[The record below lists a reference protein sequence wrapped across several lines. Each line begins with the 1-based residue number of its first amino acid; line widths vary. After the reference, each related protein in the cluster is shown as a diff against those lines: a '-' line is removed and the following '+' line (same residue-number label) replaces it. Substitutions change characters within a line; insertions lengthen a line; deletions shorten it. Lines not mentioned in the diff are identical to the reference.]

1 MYFSLYGE
9 DEMATNPTAPAAL
22 EYARQ
27 NQAVFLNRTFEL
39 LRFPSISTLAENS
52 ADIER
57 AADWLVNYL
66 KEIGLSEAQ
75 KYSTAGHPLVYA
87 EWLGAGAS
95 FPTLLIY
102 GHYDVQPV
110 DPLDLW
116 HTPPFEPVVNGDFL
130 HGRGASDDKG
140 QMMALLVALEAY
152 LKTSGRLPLNV
163 KVLLEGEEEILSP
176 NMGPFLAEHS
186 HQLACDAV
194 LICDDSILDPQT
206 PVITYGLR
214 GNCYMEVRVS
224 GPAGDLH
231 SGSFGGA
238 VDNPLNV
245 LVRMLAALQDGKTHK
260 VLIPGF
266 YDRVRQIDEAERA
279 LLAGYPASEEQILR
293 LTGAPALAGEQGYRL
308 IEWTSVRPT
317 LDIHGIPGG
326 FTGEGKKT
334 VIPAWAAAKVSMRLV
349 PDQDPDEI
357 QALFENAMRSVAPPT
372 VKLEFKCLGKARPAV
387 IDYRHPAVQA
397 AAEAYRRGFGAQP
410 LYTRTGGSIAV
421 VAEMTQ
427 YLGAP
432 VIMAGLGLADDQI
445 HAPNEKFYL
454 PNFYRGIETFIHYY
468 DILSNTALV

>member
-1 MYFSLYGE
+1 
-9 DEMATNPTAPAAL
+9 MATDPTASAAL

-27 NQAVFLNRTFEL
+27 NRDVFLDRLFEL
-39 LRFPSISTLAENS
+39 LRFPSISTQVEN
-52 ADIER
+52 AVDVEK

-66 KEIGLSEAQ
+66 KEIGFSEAQ

-87 EWLGAGAS
+87 EWLEAGPS
-95 FPTLLIY
+95 FPTLLVY

-116 HTPPFEPVVNGDFL
+116 HKPPFEPSVDGDVL
-130 HGRGASDDKG
+130 YGRGASDDKG
-140 QMMALLVALEAY
+140 QMMALLAALEAY
-152 LKTSGRLPLNV
+152 LRTSGCLPLNV

-176 NMGPFLAEHS
+176 NMGPFLAEHNR
-186 HQLACDAV
+186 QLACNAV

-224 GPAGDLH
+224 GPSRDLH

-238 VDNPLNV
+238 VDNPFNV

-266 YDRVRQIDEAERA
+266 YDRVREIDEAERA
-279 LLAGYPASEEQILR
+279 LLAAYPASEEQTLR

-357 QALFENAMRSVAPPT
+357 QVLFENAMRSIAPPT

-387 IDYRHPAVQA
+387 IDYRCPAAQA
-397 AAEAYRRGFGAQP
+397 VAEAYRRGFGVQP
-410 LYTRTGGSIAV
+410 VYTRTGGSIAV
-421 VAEMTQ
+421 VAEMMQ

-432 VIMAGLGLADDQI
+432 VIMAGLGLPDDQI
-445 HAPNEKFYL
+445 HAPNERFYL

-468 DILSNTALV
+468 NILSTTTLS

>member
-1 MYFSLYGE
+1 MTTTHAAS
-9 DEMATNPTAPAAL
+9 AAL

-27 NQAVFLNRTFEL
+27 NREVFLNRLFEL
-39 LRFPSISTLAENS
+39 LRFPSISTLVENA

-66 KEIGLSEAQ
+66 KDIGLSEVQ
-75 KYSTAGHPLVYA
+75 KIPTAGHPLVYA
-87 EWLGAGAS
+87 EWLGAEPS
-95 FPTLLIY
+95 YPTLLVY

-116 HTPPFEPVVNGDFL
+116 HTPPFEPAVKEDFL
-130 HGRGASDDKG
+130 YGRGASDDKG
-140 QMMALLVALEAY
+140 QTMALLAALESY
-152 LKTSGRLPLNV
+152 LKTSGCLPLNV

-176 NMGPFLAEHS
+176 NMGVFLAKHQQ
-186 HQLACDAV
+186 QLACDAV
-194 LICDDSILDPQT
+194 IICDDSILDPQT

-224 GPAGDLH
+224 GPSGDLH

-266 YDRVRQIDEAERA
+266 YDRVREIDDEERA
-279 LLAGYPASEEQILR
+279 LLAAYPSSIEETLR
-293 LTGAPALAGEQGYRL
+293 LTGAPALAGEQGYHL
-308 IEWTSVRPT
+308 IEWTGVRPT

-326 FTGEGKKT
+326 FTGKGKKT

-357 QALFENAMRSVAPPT
+357 QGLFEKTMRSLAPPT

-387 IDYRHPAVQA
+387 IDYRHPVIKA
-397 AAEAYRRGFGAQP
+397 AAEAYRRGFGSLP
-410 LYTRTGGSIAV
+410 VYTRTGGSNAV
-421 VAEMTQ
+421 VAEMIQ
-427 YLGAP
+427 HLGVP
-432 VIMAGLGLADDQI
+432 VLMAGLGLPDDQI
-445 HAPNEKFYL
+445 HAPNERFYL
-454 PNFYRGIETFIHYY
+454 PNFYRGIETLIHYY
-468 DILSNTALV
+468 DLLSNTRLD